1 MSTSS
6 TDFTVVVVGSVVT
19 WLLGLVRR
27 ELLMTVSAL
36 MVMGSLVVVIDS
48 VVVVDAAVASVAV
61 LKMLRLMGRVRREEE
76 LVLVPAALLALAFW
90 LPKTLPIVRIICSA
104 RLPVTGRTR
113 LLLLTG
119 AVLTTGGVAVVVV
132 DPPPLMEA
140 ETAAA
145 KASAVTL
152 GVDFEELDSGGGVL
166 VMVTVV
172 FSGVTIVKVNGLV
185 RSTVESVT
193 TTEAVA
199 GTCVELTTKVSVV
212 DGTSVVVSEGVT
224 SDRMLTTGSANVV
237 VVVGAAVV
245 VERTLPEPNS
255 LDPVSLTRPVP
266 PSRLD
271 SKLLTMV
278 ASEMVSGSSGPSVS
292 SSSSPSRV
300 VGAKVVV
307 VVPASVVT
315 DSTVVNGT
323 VVPSVVKAKAM
334 GENELRAKTDGL
346 IGVLLRGGNRVVDV
360 TGSVTTEKVVVGTDS
375 AVVVSA
381 ASSATLGASVRISTV
396 VGEIVVVVVVVGV
409 VVLTRL
415 RGKVGNKVDGF
426 SVVVV
431 VLVTSSEPRNLVNS
445 LESSLSCTTTTVGL
459 MLSVST
465 AFNSLTAAVLD
476 PPSLIL
482 RRNCGWRMTAVSS
495 KSPASVMLSLAL
507 GLVRMMVL
515 T

>member
-1 MSTSS
+1 M
-6 TDFTVVVVGSVVT
+6 
-19 WLLGLVRR
+19 
-27 ELLMTVSAL
+27 VSAL

-61 LKMLRLMGRVRREEE
+61 LKMLRLMGLVRREEE
-76 LVLVPAALLALAFW
+76 FVLVPAALLVFW
-90 LPKTLPIVRIICSA
+90 LPKMLPIVRIICSA
-104 RLPVTGRTR
+104 LFPVTGRT
-113 LLLLTG
+113 LLLLLSG
-119 AVLTTGGVAVVVV
+119 AVLTAGGLAVD
-132 DPPPLMEA
+132 DPPPLIEA

-152 GVDFEELDSGGGVL
+152 GVVVFEELDGGGVL

-172 FSGVTIVKVNGLV
+172 FSGVTIVKVNGLE
-185 RSTVESVT
+185 RSTVGSVT
-193 TTEAVA
+193 STEAVA
-199 GTCVELTTKVSVV
+199 GTSVELTTKVSVV
-212 DGTSVVVSEGVT
+212 GGTSVVSDGVT
-224 SDRMLTTGSANVV
+224 SDRMLTTGSADV
-237 VVVGAAVV
+237 VVVGAVV
-245 VERTLPEPNS
+245 VVLRTRPEPNN
-255 LDPVSLTRPVP
+255 LDPVSLTRPAP
-266 PSRLD
+266 PSLLD

-278 ASEMVSGSSGPSVS
+278 ASEIVSGSSGSSFS
-292 SSSSPSRV
+292 SSSSSSRV
-300 VGAKVVV
+300 VGAKVDV
-307 VVPASVVT
+307 VVPSSVVT

-323 VVPSVVKAKAM
+323 VVPSVVKEKAM
-334 GENELRAKTDGL
+334 GEKELRAKTDGL

-381 ASSATLGASVRISTV
+381 TSSATLWASVRISTV

-431 VLVTSSEPRNLVNS
+431 VVVVLVTSEPKNLANS
-445 LESSLSCTTTTVGL
+445 LESSLSSATTVGL

-465 AFNSLTAAVLD
+465 TFSSLTTAVLE
-476 PPSLIL
+476 PSLIL
-482 RRNCGWRMTAVSS
+482 RRNCGWRMLMPAVSS
-495 KSPASVMLSLAL
+495 KSPAAVTLSLAL
-507 GLVRMMVL
+507 GLVRIMVL

>member
-1 MSTSS
+1 
-6 TDFTVVVVGSVVT
+6 
-19 WLLGLVRR
+19 
-27 ELLMTVSAL
+27 MTVSAL

-90 LPKTLPIVRIICSA
+90 PPETLPIVRIICSA

-119 AVLTTGGVAVVVV
+119 AVLTTGGVAVVV
-132 DPPPLMEA
+132 DPPPPPLMEA

-152 GVDFEELDSGGGVL
+152 GVDFEEADSGGGVL

-199 GTCVELTTKVSVV
+199 GTCVELTTRVSVV

-224 SDRMLTTGSANVV
+224 SDRMLTTGSDADVV

-245 VERTLPEPNS
+245 VERTLPEPNN

-292 SSSSPSRV
+292 SSSSLSGV

-323 VVPSVVKAKAM
+323 VVPSVVKEKAM

-431 VLVTSSEPRNLVNS
+431 VVVVTSSEPRNLVNS

>member
-1 MSTSS
+1 M
-6 TDFTVVVVGSVVT
+6 
-19 WLLGLVRR
+19 
-27 ELLMTVSAL
+27 VSAL

-61 LKMLRLMGRVRREEE
+61 LKMLRLMGLVRREEE
-76 LVLVPAALLALAFW
+76 FVLVPAALLVFW
-90 LPKTLPIVRIICSA
+90 LPKMLPIVRIICSA
-104 RLPVTGRTR
+104 LFPVTGRT
-113 LLLLTG
+113 LLLLLSG
-119 AVLTTGGVAVVVV
+119 AVLTAGGLAVD
-132 DPPPLMEA
+132 DPPPLIEA

-152 GVDFEELDSGGGVL
+152 GVVVFEELDGGGVL

-172 FSGVTIVKVNGLV
+172 FSGVTIVKVNGLE
-185 RSTVESVT
+185 RSTVGSVT
-193 TTEAVA
+193 STEAVA
-199 GTCVELTTKVSVV
+199 GTSVELTTKVSVV
-212 DGTSVVVSEGVT
+212 GGTSVVSDGVT
-224 SDRMLTTGSANVV
+224 SDRMLTTGSADD
-237 VVVGAAVV
+237 VVVGAVV
-245 VERTLPEPNS
+245 VVLRTRPEPNN
-255 LDPVSLTRPVP
+255 LDPVSLTRPAP
-266 PSRLD
+266 PSLLD

-278 ASEMVSGSSGPSVS
+278 ASEIVSGSSGSSFS
-292 SSSSPSRV
+292 SSSSSRV
-300 VGAKVVV
+300 VGAKVDV
-307 VVPASVVT
+307 VVPSSVVT

-323 VVPSVVKAKAM
+323 VVPSVVKEKAM

-381 ASSATLGASVRISTV
+381 TSSATLGASVRISTV

-431 VLVTSSEPRNLVNS
+431 VVVVVLVTSEPKNLANS
-445 LESSLSCTTTTVGL
+445 LESSLSSATTVGL
-459 MLSVST
+459 ILSVST
-465 AFNSLTAAVLD
+465 TFSSLTTAVLE
-476 PPSLIL
+476 PSLIL
-482 RRNCGWRMTAVSS
+482 RRNCGWRMLMPAVSS
-495 KSPASVMLSLAL
+495 KSPAAVTLSLAL
-507 GLVRMMVL
+507 GLVRIMVL

>member
-1 MSTSS
+1 
-6 TDFTVVVVGSVVT
+6 
-19 WLLGLVRR
+19 
-27 ELLMTVSAL
+27 MTVSAL

-90 LPKTLPIVRIICSA
+90 PPETLPIVRIICSA

-119 AVLTTGGVAVVVV
+119 AVLTTGGVAVVV
-132 DPPPLMEA
+132 DPPPPPLMEA

-152 GVDFEELDSGGGVL
+152 GVDFEEADSGGGVL

-199 GTCVELTTKVSVV
+199 GTCVELTTRVSVV

-224 SDRMLTTGSANVV
+224 SDRMLTTGSDADVV

-245 VERTLPEPNS
+245 VERTLPEPNN

-292 SSSSPSRV
+292 SPSSPSRV
-300 VGAKVVV
+300 VGANVVVV

-323 VVPSVVKAKAM
+323 VVPSVVKEKAM

-396 VGEIVVVVVVVGV
+396 VGEIVVVVVGV

-431 VLVTSSEPRNLVNS
+431 VVVVTSSEPRNLVNS

>member
-1 MSTSS
+1 
-6 TDFTVVVVGSVVT
+6 
-19 WLLGLVRR
+19 
-27 ELLMTVSAL
+27 MTVSAL

-90 LPKTLPIVRIICSA
+90 LPETLPIVRIICSA

-119 AVLTTGGVAVVVV
+119 AVLTTGGVAVVV
-132 DPPPLMEA
+132 DPPPPLMEA

-152 GVDFEELDSGGGVL
+152 GVNFEELDSGGGVL

-199 GTCVELTTKVSVV
+199 GTCVELTTRVSVV

-224 SDRMLTTGSANVV
+224 SDRMLTTGSDADVV

-245 VERTLPEPNS
+245 VERTLPEPNN
-255 LDPVSLTRPVP
+255 LDPVSLTRPMP

-278 ASEMVSGSSGPSVS
+278 ASEIVSGSSGPSVS
-292 SSSSPSRV
+292 SSSSLSRV
-300 VGAKVVV
+300 VGAKVVVVV

-315 DSTVVNGT
+315 DSAVVNGT
-323 VVPSVVKAKAM
+323 VVPSVVKEKAM

-396 VGEIVVVVVVVGV
+396 VGEIVVVVVVGV

-431 VLVTSSEPRNLVNS
+431 VVVTSSEPRNLVNS

-476 PPSLIL
+476 PPSLIF

>member
-1 MSTSS
+1 
-6 TDFTVVVVGSVVT
+6 
-19 WLLGLVRR
+19 
-27 ELLMTVSAL
+27 MTVSAL

-90 LPKTLPIVRIICSA
+90 PPETLPIVRIICSA

-119 AVLTTGGVAVVVV
+119 AVLTTGGVAVVV
-132 DPPPLMEA
+132 DPPPPPLMEA

-152 GVDFEELDSGGGVL
+152 GVDFEEADSGGGVL

-199 GTCVELTTKVSVV
+199 GTCVELTTRVSVV

-224 SDRMLTTGSANVV
+224 SDRMLTTGSDADVVV

-245 VERTLPEPNS
+245 VERTLPEPNN

-292 SSSSPSRV
+292 SSSSLSGV

-323 VVPSVVKAKAM
+323 VVPSVVKEKAM

-381 ASSATLGASVRISTV
+381 ASSATLGASVPISTV
-396 VGEIVVVVVVVGV
+396 VGEIVVVVVGV

-431 VLVTSSEPRNLVNS
+431 VVVVTSSEPRNLVNS

>member
-1 MSTSS
+1 M
-6 TDFTVVVVGSVVT
+6 
-19 WLLGLVRR
+19 
-27 ELLMTVSAL
+27 
-36 MVMGSLVVVIDS
+36 
-48 VVVVDAAVASVAV
+48 VVD
-61 LKMLRLMGRVRREEE
+61 
-76 LVLVPAALLALAFW
+76 P
-90 LPKTLPIVRIICSA
+90 
-104 RLPVTGRTR
+104 
-113 LLLLTG
+113 
-119 AVLTTGGVAVVVV
+119 
-132 DPPPLMEA
+132 PPPLMEA

-152 GVDFEELDSGGGVL
+152 GVNFEELDSGGGVL

-199 GTCVELTTKVSVV
+199 GTCVELTTRVSVV

-224 SDRMLTTGSANVV
+224 SDRMLTTGSDADVV

-245 VERTLPEPNS
+245 VERTLPEPNN
-255 LDPVSLTRPVP
+255 LDPVSLTRPMP

-278 ASEMVSGSSGPSVS
+278 ASEIVSGSSGPSVS
-292 SSSSPSRV
+292 SSSSLSRV
-300 VGAKVVV
+300 VGAKVVVVV

-315 DSTVVNGT
+315 DSAVVNGT
-323 VVPSVVKAKAM
+323 VVPSVVKEKAM

-396 VGEIVVVVVVVGV
+396 VGEIVVVVVGV

-426 SVVVV
+426 SVVVVVVV

>member
-1 MSTSS
+1 
-6 TDFTVVVVGSVVT
+6 
-19 WLLGLVRR
+19 
-27 ELLMTVSAL
+27 MTVSAL

-90 LPKTLPIVRIICSA
+90 PPETLPIVRIICSA

-119 AVLTTGGVAVVVV
+119 AVLTTGGVAVVV
-132 DPPPLMEA
+132 DPPPPPLMEA

-152 GVDFEELDSGGGVL
+152 GVDFEEADSGGGVL

-199 GTCVELTTKVSVV
+199 GTCVELTTRVSVV

-224 SDRMLTTGSANVV
+224 SDRMLTTGSDADVV

-245 VERTLPEPNS
+245 VERTLPEPNN

-292 SSSSPSRV
+292 SSSSLSGV

-323 VVPSVVKAKAM
+323 VVPSVVKEKAM

-381 ASSATLGASVRISTV
+381 ASSATLGASVPISTV
-396 VGEIVVVVVVVGV
+396 VGEIVVVVVGV

-431 VLVTSSEPRNLVNS
+431 VVVVTSSEPRNLVNS

>member
-1 MSTSS
+1 
-6 TDFTVVVVGSVVT
+6 
-19 WLLGLVRR
+19 
-27 ELLMTVSAL
+27 MTVSAL

-90 LPKTLPIVRIICSA
+90 PPETLPIVRIICSA

-119 AVLTTGGVAVVVV
+119 AVLTTGGVAVVV
-132 DPPPLMEA
+132 DPPPPPLMEA

-199 GTCVELTTKVSVV
+199 GTCVELTARVSVV

-224 SDRMLTTGSANVV
+224 SDRMLTTGSDADVVV

-245 VERTLPEPNS
+245 VERTLPEPNN

-292 SSSSPSRV
+292 SSSSLSGV

-323 VVPSVVKAKAM
+323 VVPSVVKEKAM

-381 ASSATLGASVRISTV
+381 ASSATLGASVPISTV

-431 VLVTSSEPRNLVNS
+431 VVVVTSSEPRNLVNS

>member
-1 MSTSS
+1 M
-6 TDFTVVVVGSVVT
+6 
-19 WLLGLVRR
+19 
-27 ELLMTVSAL
+27 
-36 MVMGSLVVVIDS
+36 
-48 VVVVDAAVASVAV
+48 VVD
-61 LKMLRLMGRVRREEE
+61 
-76 LVLVPAALLALAFW
+76 P
-90 LPKTLPIVRIICSA
+90 P
-104 RLPVTGRTR
+104 
-113 LLLLTG
+113 
-119 AVLTTGGVAVVVV
+119 
-132 DPPPLMEA
+132 PPPLMEA

-152 GVDFEELDSGGGVL
+152 GVNFEELDSGGGVL

-199 GTCVELTTKVSVV
+199 GTCVELTTRVSVV
-212 DGTSVVVSEGVT
+212 DGTSVVVSEGVN
-224 SDRMLTTGSANVV
+224 SDRMLTTGSDADVV

-245 VERTLPEPNS
+245 VERTLPEPNN
-255 LDPVSLTRPVP
+255 LDPVSLTRPMP

-278 ASEMVSGSSGPSVS
+278 ASEIVSGSSGPSVS
-292 SSSSPSRV
+292 SSSSLSRV
-300 VGAKVVV
+300 VGAKVVVVV

-315 DSTVVNGT
+315 DSAVVNGT
-323 VVPSVVKAKAM
+323 VVPSVVKEKAM

-396 VGEIVVVVVVVGV
+396 VGEIVVVVVGV

-426 SVVVV
+426 SVVVVVVV

-476 PPSLIL
+476 PPSLIF